1 MTAERRWILGGS
13 AALLVIAA
21 AALFGTSRNRN
32 SVQARGTPNNT
43 SGSVVFASPGRVE
56 GASETT
62 EVGAAADGV
71 LKAVFVKEGQFVKR
85 GTLLGEIAC
94 DDLQPVLQTAMAEAD
109 SARQARARLL
119 RGARDE
125 EKKIASEKTAAA
137 RATFE
142 EAKSRLDMQKA
153 LYQKQQVARAT
164 YDQAVRDLGVAD
176 ANLRAALRTEEL
188 VAAPPLQEDT
198 ARADADVQAA
208 EGRVRTAQ
216 ERIAKCS
223 IVAPI
228 DGTVLRVYAR
238 RGESFS
244 TVTPRPLFDLAD
256 TSTRHIKAEV
266 DERDVDKLSVG
277 QNVII
282 QADALEGRKL
292 RGSVSRVS
300 AMMGRKSISTGDPS
314 DKSDRDVLEAVIDLE
329 DNSRPLPIGLRV
341 TVQFSSSKI
350 AFVNN
355 SKDPERSQNKLGA
368 GATGARSIKN
378 REPSITQTLNGGG
391 GGSRTPVR
399 KALRHEAYMLSSIPL
414 FSPAALRMS
423 KKRSRLVRWFSPEPY
438 GPKGSGQLTV

>member
-1 MTAERRWILGGS
+1 MTLRPIWVPRGLTTIAQRRWVLGGL
-13 AALLVIAA
+13 AALLVSAGVA
-21 AALFGTSRNRN
+21 FFGTSRHRN
-32 SVQARGTPNNT
+32 SVQAHGTSPNDA
-43 SGSVVFASPGRVE
+43 GGAVVFASPGRVE

-62 EVGAAADGV
+62 QVGAAADGI
-71 LKAVFVKEGQFVKR
+71 LKAVYVKEGQFVKR
-85 GTLLGEIAC
+85 GILLAEIAC
-94 DDLQPVLQTAMAEAD
+94 DDLQPALQTAMAEAD

-153 LYQKQQVARAT
+153 LYQKEQVSRAT

-198 ARADADVQAA
+198 ARADADVLAA
-208 EGRVRTAQ
+208 EGRVRTAH

-256 TSTRHIKAEV
+256 TSTRRIKAEV
-266 DERDVDKLSVG
+266 DERDVDKLSLG

-282 QADALEGRKL
+282 QADALEGKKL
-292 RGSVSRVS
+292 RGSVARIS
-300 AMMGRKSISTGDPS
+300 AMMGRKSISSGDPS
-314 DKSDRDVLEAVIDLE
+314 DKSDRDILEAVIELD
-329 DNSRPLPIGLRV
+329 DNSRQLPIGLRV
-341 TVQFSSSKI
+341 TVQFL
-350 AFVNN
+350 ANT
-355 SKDPERSQNKLGA
+355 R
-368 GATGARSIKN
+368 
-378 REPSITQTLNGGG
+378 
-391 GGSRTPVR
+391 R
-399 KALRHEAYMLSSIPL
+399 K
-414 FSPAALRMS
+414 
-423 KKRSRLVRWFSPEPY
+423 
-438 GPKGSGQLTV
+438 

>member
-1 MTAERRWILGGS
+1 MTLQRIWALRGLTMIAQRRWVLGCVL
-13 AALLVIAA
+13 ALLVSGGVAF
-21 AALFGTSRNRN
+21 FGTSRHRN
-32 SVQARGTPNNT
+32 SVQAHGTSPNDA
-43 SGSVVFASPGRVE
+43 GGAVVFASPGRVE

-62 EVGAAADGV
+62 QVGAAADGI
-71 LKAVFVKEGQFVKR
+71 LKAVYVKEGQFVKR

-94 DDLQPVLQTAMAEAD
+94 DDLQPALQTAMAEAD

-125 EKKIASEKTAAA
+125 EKKIANEKTAAA

-142 EAKSRLDMQKA
+142 EAKSRLDMQRA
-153 LYQKQQVARAT
+153 LYQKEQVSRAT

-198 ARADADVQAA
+198 ARADADVLAA
-208 EGRVRTAQ
+208 EGRVRTVQ
-216 ERIAKCS
+216 ERIGKCS

-228 DGTVLRVYAR
+228 DGTVLGVYAR

-244 TVTPRPLFDLAD
+244 TVTPRPLFSLAD

-282 QADALEGRKL
+282 QADALEGKKL
-292 RGSVSRVS
+292 RGSVARIS

-314 DKSDRDVLEAVIDLE
+314 DKSDRDILEAVIELD

-341 TVQFSSSKI
+341 TVQFLS
-350 AFVNN
+350 N
-355 SKDPERSQNKLGA
+355 
-368 GATGARSIKN
+368 AR
-378 REPSITQTLNGGG
+378 RQ
-391 GGSRTPVR
+391 
-399 KALRHEAYMLSSIPL
+399 
-414 FSPAALRMS
+414 
-423 KKRSRLVRWFSPEPY
+423 
-438 GPKGSGQLTV
+438 